1 MIKKHI
7 TKEWADMKLLE
18 IKDNEKYIERIKDIY
33 ISSFPEVERVDFK
46 DLIEHKK
53 YPGSKLLGVFN
64 DDCLVGFSYVST
76 KGNFAYIIYLAIAS
90 EYRNKNY
97 GTTAL
102 KLICDMYKDK
112 TMSMCVEKPE
122 APNDEPTRRI
132 NFYKRNG
139 FKVADLEYIYLGQ
152 KYNVMYNGNFDEE
165 KFVEF
170 FTCLFP
176 YIDRL

>member
-1 MIKKHI
+1 M
-7 TKEWADMKLLE
+7 ELLE
-18 IKDNEKYIERIKDIY
+18 IGKNKRYIGKVKDIY
-33 ISSFPEVERVDFK
+33 FSSFPEVERIDFK
-46 DLIEHKK
+46 DLIEYKK
-53 YPGSKLLGVFN
+53 YPNSKLLGIFN
-64 DDCLVGFSYVST
+64 DDCLVGFSYVIT
-76 KGNFAYIIYLAIAS
+76 KGSFAYIIYLAIAS
-90 EYRNKNY
+90 RYRNRGY

-122 APNDEPTRRI
+122 FPDDEPTRRI

-152 KYNVMYNGNFDEE
+152 KYNIMYNGEFDEK
-165 KFVEF
+165 KFTEF
-170 FTCLFP
+170 FYCMFP